1 MEKLMTATRL
11 PDPLGT
17 EAAVRDRSVIDQLRT
32 RASHQLTELESTRP
46 TVARVTTIVSDLIA
60 GRTLDQTAAKMGQ
73 PSRELNVN
81 LVLGVIARY
90 GTWLT
95 HTLEVN
101 EVEPVYAAD
110 LGPKTKPPVD
120 KIVIPLGY
128 EPANNGG
135 RDIARALAA
144 VVANKPNAEITARF
158 VDRTYRIRSSSLTY
172 HMVTS
177 VWGFASRG
185 RIPRIQKVSDD
196 PTFHMEIAAAYDLL
210 DVARS
215 DAQKAIEQLLSIR
228 NPLDQEKIGL
238 VRDNLLKC
246 RWVHEGEI
254 SRLLRTAETSLLR
267 AASVPLLER
276 ELDALRVRAEEP
288 GSPWNIRSVGALN
301 AGQVRRIAAVAG
313 LTVDPVTKSNES
325 SIRATLRSMG
335 LSSDADKL
343 VPEALRASDRNLL
356 EEFWNVLQS
365 RLEGDVT
372 WSEQLEEL
380 LA

>member
-11 PDPLGT
+11 PDPFGT
-17 EAAVRDRSVIDQLRT
+17 EAAVRDRMVIDKLRAM
-32 RASHQLTELESTRP
+32 ASIQLTELENSRP
-46 TVARVTTIVSDLIA
+46 TVTRITTIVNDLIA
-60 GRTLDQTAAKMGQ
+60 GRTLSQTASKMGQ
-73 PSRELNVN
+73 PSQVLNVS
-81 LVLGVIARY
+81 LVLSVIARY

-101 EVEPVYAAD
+101 EVEPVYASD
-110 LGPKTKPPVD
+110 LAPKAKPPVD
-120 KIVIPLGY
+120 KIVIPKGY

-144 VVANKPNAEITARF
+144 IVSNKPNAEITARF

-172 HMVTS
+172 HTVTS

-196 PTFHMEIAAAYDLL
+196 PTFHMEVAAAYDLL

-215 DAQKAIEQLLSIR
+215 DAQKAIELLMSMSK
-228 NPLDQEKIGL
+228 PLDQEKISL
-238 VRDNLLKC
+238 VREYLFKC
-246 RWVHEGEI
+246 QWVHEGEI
-254 SRLLRTAETSLLR
+254 SRLLRTCETALLR
-267 AASVPLLER
+267 PASIPLLER
-276 ELDALRVRAEEP
+276 ELDALRARSDDQ
-288 GSPWNIRSVGALN
+288 GSPWNILSIGALN

-313 LTVDPVTKSNES
+313 LAVDPVTKSNES
-325 SIRATLRSMG
+325 SIRTTLRSMG

-356 EEFWNVLQS
+356 EEFWIVIQS

>member
-1 MEKLMTATRL
+1 MTATRL

-17 EAAVRDRSVIDQLRT
+17 EAAARDRSVIDQLRAQ
-32 RASHQLTELESTRP
+32 ASHQLTELENTRP
-46 TVARVTTIVSDLIA
+46 TVARVNTIVNDLIA
-60 GRTLDQTAAKMGQ
+60 GRTLDETAAKMGQ
-73 PSRELNVN
+73 ASRELNVN

-101 EVEPVYAAD
+101 EVEPVYASD
-110 LGPKTKPPVD
+110 LGPKAKAPKD

-158 VDRTYRIRSSSLTY
+158 VDRTYRLRSSSLTY

-185 RIPRIQKVSDD
+185 RIPRIHKVSDD
-196 PTFHMEIAAAYDLL
+196 PIFHMEIAAAYDLL

-215 DAQKAIEQLLSIR
+215 DAHKAIEQLISIR
-228 NPLDQEKIGL
+228 NPLDQEKIAL
-238 VRDNLLKC
+238 IRDSLLKC
-246 RWVHEGEI
+246 SWVHEGEI

-276 ELDALRVRAEEP
+276 ELDALRARAEDP
-288 GSPWNIRSVGALN
+288 GSTWNIRSVGALN
-301 AGQVRRIAAVAG
+301 AGQVRRIAAAAG
-313 LTVDPVTKSNES
+313 LAVEPVTKSNES

-356 EEFWNVLQS
+356 EEFWSVLQA
-365 RLEGDVT
+365 RVEGDVT

>member
-1 MEKLMTATRL
+1 MTTSRL
-11 PDPLGT
+11 PDPLGP
-17 EAAVRDRSVIDQLRT
+17 EAAARDRSVIDQLRAK
-32 RASHQLTELESTRP
+32 ASNQLTELDKTRP
-46 TVARVTTIVSDLIA
+46 TVTRVSTIVSDLIA
-60 GRTLDQTAAKMGQ
+60 GRTLNETAAKMGQ
-73 PSRELNVN
+73 PTHELNVN

-95 HTLEVN
+95 HTAEVN
-101 EVEPVYAAD
+101 EIDPVYAAD
-110 LGPKTKPPVD
+110 LQPKSKAP
-120 KIVIPLGY
+120 KNRIVIPIGY

-144 VVANKPNAEITARF
+144 IVANRPNDEVTARF
-158 VDRTYRIRSSSLTY
+158 VDRTYRLRSSSMTY

-185 RIPRIQKVSDD
+185 RIPRIHKVSED
-196 PTFHMEIAAAYDLL
+196 PIFHQEIASAYDLL

-215 DAQKAIEQLLSIR
+215 DAHMAIRRIVDIEL
-228 NPLDQEKIGL
+228 PLDRAKATLIRE
-238 VRDNLLKC
+238 NLLKC
-246 RWVHEGEI
+246 GWVHEGET
-254 SRLLRTAETSLLR
+254 SRLLRTAETSMQR
-267 AASVPLLER
+267 PASLPLLER
-276 ELDALRVRAEEP
+276 ELELLKARVDSP
-288 GSPWNIRSVGALN
+288 SSPWNIRSVGALN
-301 AGQVRRIAAVAG
+301 AGQVRRISAAAG
-313 LTVDPVTKSNES
+313 LAVEPVGKSNES
-325 SIRATLRSMG
+325 AIRATLRSMG